1 MANKK
6 ISQLTERTKLTG
18 NEMLPFQEGNYN
30 GKIRS
35 SLLTSLSGSGDDLQ
49 KLRSTK
55 GQIVASYGNGIIRNV
70 IHDNNQY
77 YLKFDEPISYV
88 VGDILNCTTYSEN
101 NKKNYSLVIQNIEKN
116 YIIISESQYEQSKP
130 QIGDETVQIGNT
142 NNEKRA
148 GIVTLTAAPN
158 ENIGLD
164 CYSDIYTTN
173 SDGQLRVRVGYLNGI
188 YDSFFP
194 EDGQPNGYGLYGN
207 NCFLVGDFLLRDGS
221 NITNLIEDL
230 RFEISD
236 IINETNALN
245 NYLSNASF
253 SNNLDKWQYG
263 NNIKVFRVSQKL
275 LYFNNNFYSN
285 KETITALTKE
295 NNRNAVKLKNSYI
308 MQYNTDYD
316 RHPEFDEKVA
326 RLFNIQFRYKVLRPG
341 ILTICFKNENSNG
354 FESYEKINYTQQL
367 DETSVFRT
375 LDISGKWNGTG
386 DFYLSFTG
394 EILIHS
400 VILYDDDLGN
410 LNEYINGQLQITNEK
425 IQANYDKI
433 IETSNKLEEY
443 RSEFKLTAEELSV
456 KFDHNISEING
467 KLEEYHSEFTLTA
480 EQLEIKFDKKITDT
494 KNSITSE
501 YTSLIELTA
510 ENLRVEFGKKITNVK
525 DEITEEY
532 TSAINLSAQ
541 KLTVDFTK
549 KITDSKEEITKEYT
563 SSIELTAEN
572 LRVEFNKKI
581 TNTKNEITEEYTSAI
596 NLSAEELTVDFN
608 KKITDAKQEI
618 TSEYTSAIELSAE
631 ELTITFDQKVTH
643 LDETLEEYHSEFT
656 LSAQEF
662 TTRFEKNEQT
672 ITELEDTTTGL
683 TQTTTNISS
692 EVSEIKQNLNSITL
706 RVSSTEQNIVT
717 ITDKTNNLE
726 QTTAKQSEDIS
737 QIQIDLDNINLS
749 VSSNTKE
756 INTLKDTT
764 TGLEQT
770 TQTIQSQ
777 VSEINLDVDSILLRV
792 SKTETNISNL
802 ENTTGSISSDVAQ
815 IKLDTE
821 KIESNVTSIS
831 SKVDNNTGRIESL
844 EAESAGWVTTAEGNT
859 LWAAKGQTEEDIKT
873 AKNAA
878 ESAAQAAAAATQK
891 ANSAQTAA
899 DSAQIAA
906 DDAAS
911 DAATASSKATSAQST
926 ANSAYSLANS
936 AYNKATSNATAIS
949 QTDEYISLISGNFDR
964 YGNIINAAGWVT
976 TSEGNTLW
984 ARKELENGNTI
995 VSYINQTATTVEISA
1010 EKINFIG
1017 KTVINDKFIV
1027 DTAGNVTLNNL
1038 TANDGTFNGTIIATL
1053 GNIGAFKIDQYG
1065 LSDSDSSSP
1074 GAYISI
1080 GDSAG
1085 TKFFRVNSNLSSAM
1099 CAIRADN
1106 ATALNITAYGSN
1118 GNGLRV
1124 LSNSAGLGYAINSH
1138 GNVLLEAR
1146 NGEFIKIYGLTVNV
1160 VSITSSQKLYT
1171 YYDYIECNNSSAI
1184 TLTLPTPSSSEG
1196 KIFMFNFLKTSGV
1209 TLSGTLK
1216 LFNNT
1221 VKYSHKWT
1229 TIGKRIFISN
1239 GTYWVEYMYY
1249 DN

>member
-18 NEMLPFQEGNYN
+18 NEMLPFQEGNSN

-35 SLLTSLSGSGDDLQ
+35 SLITS
-49 KLRSTK
+49 
-55 GQIVASYGNGIIRNV
+55 
-70 IHDNNQY
+70 
-77 YLKFDEPISYV
+77 
-88 VGDILNCTTYSEN
+88 
-101 NKKNYSLVIQNIEKN
+101 
-116 YIIISESQYEQSKP
+116 
-130 QIGDETVQIGNT
+130 
-142 NNEKRA
+142 
-148 GIVTLTAAPN
+148 
-158 ENIGLD
+158 
-164 CYSDIYTTN
+164 
-173 SDGQLRVRVGYLNGI
+173 
-188 YDSFFP
+188 
-194 EDGQPNGYGLYGN
+194 
-207 NCFLVGDFLLRDGS
+207 
-221 NITNLIEDL
+221 LIEDL

-285 KETITALTKE
+285 KEAITALTKE
-295 NNRNAVKLKNSYI
+295 NNRNAVELKNSYI

-341 ILTICFKNENSNG
+341 ILTIYFKNEDTG
-354 FESYEKINYTQQL
+354 DFEEYEKINYTQQL
-367 DETSVFRT
+367 NPTSIFNT
-375 LDISGKWNGTG
+375 LKISGKWNGTG

-443 RSEFKLTAEELSV
+443 HSEFLFTAEELRVSFEHSIEEIDGRLEEYRSEFQLTAEQLRVSFEHDISEVNGKLEKYHSEFRLTAEELNI

-480 EQLEIKFDKKITDT
+480 EQLEIKFD
-494 KNSITSE
+494 
-501 YTSLIELTA
+501 
-510 ENLRVEFGKKITNVK
+510 
-525 DEITEEY
+525 
-532 TSAINLSAQ
+532 
-541 KLTVDFTK
+541 
-549 KITDSKEEITKEYT
+549 
-563 SSIELTAEN
+563 
-572 LRVEFNKKI
+572 
-581 TNTKNEITEEYTSAI
+581 
-596 NLSAEELTVDFN
+596 

-662 TTRFEKNEQT
+662 TTRFEKNEES
-672 ITELEDTTTGL
+672 ITGLEESTEEL
-683 TQTTTNISS
+683 TQTTTSISTQ
-692 EVSEIKQNLNSITL
+692 VSEISQDLDSITL
-706 RVSSTEQNIVT
+706 RVASTESNITTLVDKTNGIEKVNNKQEETISSIKLSLDNINLNITQNSTEINTLKDTTNNLKQTTTNIQKQVSEIDLNIDSISLRVSNTEQDIVT

-726 QTTAKQSEDIS
+726 QTDAKQQEAIS
-737 QIQIDLDNINLS
+737 QIKLEIGNINLS
-749 VSSNTKE
+749 VSSNTNE
-756 INTLKDTT
+756 ISSLKNKT

-770 TQTIQSQ
+770 TQTITKQI
-777 VSEINLDVDSILLRV
+777 SEINLDIDSITLRV
-792 SKTETNISNL
+792 SKNESTITNL
-802 ENTTGSISSDVAQ
+802 EGKTNTVSSDVAQ

-831 SKVDNNTGRIESL
+831 SKVNSNTGRIEAI

-878 ESAAQAAAAATQK
+878 LSAASAAAAATQK

-906 DDAAS
+906 DDAAD
-911 DAATASSKATSAQST
+911 DAATAYSKATDA
-926 ANSAYSLANS
+926 AYRADSAYSLANS
-936 AYNKATSNATAIS
+936 ANNKATSNATAIQ
-949 QTDEYISLISGNFDR
+949 QTDEYISLIAGNFDSK
-964 YGNIINAAGWVT
+964 GDIINAAGWVT

-984 ARKELENGNTI
+984 ANKELEDGNKI
-995 VSYINQTATTVEISA
+995 VSYINQTATTVEINA
-1010 EKINFIG
+1010 EKIDFVG
-1017 KTVINDKFIV
+1017 KTVINGKFIV
-1027 DTAGNVTLNNL
+1027 DTSGNVTLNNL
-1038 TANDGTFNGTIIATL
+1038 TANDGTFNGTINATS
-1053 GNIGAFKIDQYG
+1053 GKIGAFKIDQQG

-1080 GDSAG
+1080 GDSTG
-1085 TKFFRVNSNLSSAM
+1085 TRFFRVNSNLSSAM
-1099 CAIRADN
+1099 CAIRADGSI
-1106 ATALNITAYGSN
+1106 ALDITTYGTN

-1124 LSNSAGLGYAINSH
+1124 LNNTEGYAIESH

-1146 NGEFIKIYGLTVNV
+1146 NGELIKIYGLTVNV
-1160 VSITSSQKLYT
+1160 VSINSSQKLYT

-1184 TLTLPTPSSSEG
+1184 TLTLPTPSSSKG
-1196 KIFMFNFLKTSGV
+1196 KIFIFNFLKTSGV
-1209 TLSGTLK
+1209 TLKGTLK

-1221 VKYSHKWT
+1221 IKYSHKWT

-1239 GTYWVEYMYY
+1239 GTYWVEYMYF

>member
-49 KLRSTK
+49 KIRSTK
-55 GQIVASYGNGIIRNV
+55 GQIVASSGNGIIRNV

-285 KETITALTKE
+285 KEAITALTKE

-316 RHPEFDEKVA
+316 RHPEFNEKVA

-341 ILTICFKNENSNG
+341 ILTICFKNEDTG
-354 FESYEKINYTQQL
+354 DFEEYEKINYTQQL
-367 DETSVFRT
+367 NTTSIFNT
-375 LDISGKWNGTG
+375 LNISGKWNGTG

-394 EILIHS
+394 DILIHS
-400 VILYDDDLGN
+400 VVLYDDELGN
-410 LNEYINGQLQITNEK
+410 LKEYFDGQLQITNEK

-433 IETSNKLEEY
+433 IETTN
-443 RSEFKLTAEELSV
+443 R
-456 KFDHNISEING
+456 
-467 KLEEYHSEFTLTA
+467 LEEYHSEFL
-480 EQLEIKFDKKITDT
+480 
-494 KNSITSE
+494 
-501 YTSLIELTA
+501 LTA
-510 ENLRVEFGKKITNVK
+510 ENLRVEFEKKI
-525 DEITEEY
+525 
-532 TSAINLSAQ
+532 S
-541 KLTVDFTK
+541 
-549 KITDSKEEITKEYT
+549 
-563 SSIELTAEN
+563 
-572 LRVEFNKKI
+572 
-581 TNTKNEITEEYTSAI
+581 NTKNEITEEYTSAI

-631 ELTITFDQKVTH
+631 ELTVTFDQKVTH

-662 TTRFEKNEQT
+662 TTRFEKNEES
-672 ITELEDTTTGL
+672 ITGLEESTEEL
-683 TQTTTNISS
+683 TQTTTSISTQ
-692 EVSEIKQNLNSITL
+692 VSEISQDLNSITL
-706 RVSSTEQNIVT
+706 RVASTESNITTLVNKTNGIEEINNKQEETISSIKLSLDNINLSITQNSTEINTLKDTTNNLKQTTTNIQKQVSEIDLNIDSILLRVSNTEQDIVT
-717 ITDKTNNLE
+717 ITNKTNNLE
-726 QTTAKQSEDIS
+726 KTDAKQQEDIS
-737 QIQIDLDNINLS
+737 QIKLEIGNINLS
-749 VSSNTKE
+749 VSSNTNE
-756 INTLKDTT
+756 ISSLKNKT

-770 TQTIQSQ
+770 TQTITEQI
-777 VSEINLDVDSILLRV
+777 SEINLDIDAITLRV
-792 SKTETNISNL
+792 SKNESNITNL
-802 ENTTGSISSDVAQ
+802 EGKTNTISSDVAQ
-815 IKLDTE
+815 IKLDTK

-831 SKVDNNTGRIESL
+831 SKVNSNTGRIEAI

-878 ESAAQAAAAATQK
+878 ESAASAAAEAAQK
-891 ANSAQTAA
+891 ANSAQT
-899 DSAQIAA
+899 AA

-911 DAATASSKATSAQST
+911 DAATAYSKATSAQST
-926 ANSAYSLANS
+926 ANSAARTANS
-936 AYNKATSNATAIS
+936 AYNLANSANNKATANATAIKQNS
-949 QTDEYISLISGNFDR
+949 DYISLIAGNFDSD
-964 YGNIINAAGWVT
+964 GDIINAAGWIT

-995 VSYINQTATTVEISA
+995 VSYINQTATTVDISA

-1017 KTVINDKFIV
+1017 KTVINGKFIV
-1027 DTAGNVTLNNL
+1027 DTSGNVTLNNL
-1038 TANDGTFNGTIIATL
+1038 TANDGTFNGTINATL
-1053 GNIGAFKIDQYG
+1053 GKIGAFRIDQYG
-1065 LSDSDSSSP
+1065 LYDSDSAP
-1074 GAYISI
+1074 GAYLSI
-1080 GDSAG
+1080 GSSTG
-1085 TKFFRVNSNLSSAM
+1085 IRFFRVNSNLTSAM
-1099 CAIRADN
+1099 CEIRTDGE
-1106 ATALNITAYGSN
+1106 TALNILTYGTK
-1118 GNGLRV
+1118 GDGIHV
-1124 LSNSAGLGYAINSH
+1124 TSNSNPGYAINSH

-1146 NGEFIKIYGLTVNV
+1146 NGEFITIHGLTLNV
-1160 VSITSSQKLYT
+1160 KAIKTNYTILTSD
-1171 YYDYIECNNSSAI
+1171 DYIECDNSNAI
-1184 TLTLPTPSSSEG
+1184 TLTLPTPSSSKG
-1196 KIFMFNFLKTSGV
+1196 KIYIFNFLKTSGV
-1209 TLSGTLK
+1209 TLKGTLK
-1216 LFNNT
+1216 LFNN
-1221 VKYSHKWT
+1221 KIEYSHKWSNT
-1229 TIGKRIFISN
+1229 GKRIFISN
-1239 GTYWVEYMYY
+1239 GTYWVEYMYQ

>member
-49 KLRSTK
+49 KIRSTK
-55 GQIVASYGNGIIRNV
+55 GQIVASYGNGIIRDI

-77 YLKFDEPISYV
+77 YLEFDEPITYV
-88 VGDILNCTTYSEN
+88 TGDILNCTTYSKKD
-101 NKKNYSLVIQNIEKN
+101 KKNYSIVIQDVQEN
-116 YIIISESQYEQSKP
+116 YAIISETSYQQSNP
-130 QIGDETVQIGNT
+130 QIGDETVQIGNIKDS
-142 NNEKRA
+142 KRS
-148 GIVTLTAAPN
+148 GIVSLSAIPN
-158 ENIGLD
+158 TNIGLN
-164 CYSDIYTTN
+164 CYSDITSTN
-173 SDGQLRVRVGYLNGI
+173 NLGKLRVRVGDLDGI
-188 YDSFFP
+188 HDSFFP

-221 NITNLIEDL
+221 NITDLIDDL
-230 RFEISD
+230 RFEIFD
-236 IINETNALN
+236 IIYETNALN

-253 SNNLDKWQYG
+253 INNLDKWQYG
-263 NNIKVFRVSQKL
+263 NNIKVFRVNQKL
-275 LYFNNNFYSN
+275 LYFNENFYSN
-285 KETITALTKE
+285 KEAIAALTKE
-295 NNRNAVKLKNSYI
+295 DNRNAVRLKNSYI
-308 MQYNTDYD
+308 MQYNDDYD
-316 RHPEFDEKVA
+316 KHPTFDEKVA

-341 ILTICFKNENSNG
+341 ILTIYFKNEDPSG

-367 DETSVFRT
+367 GETSIFKT

-394 EILIHS
+394 DILIHS
-400 VILYDDDLGN
+400 VVLYDDELGN
-410 LNEYINGQLQITNEK
+410 LKEYFDGQLQITNEK

-433 IETSNKLEEY
+433 IETTN
-443 RSEFKLTAEELSV
+443 
-456 KFDHNISEING
+456 
-467 KLEEYHSEFTLTA
+467 KLEEYHSEF
-480 EQLEIKFDKKITDT
+480 
-494 KNSITSE
+494 S
-501 YTSLIELTA
+501 LTA
-510 ENLRVEFGKKITNVK
+510 ENLRVEF
-525 DEITEEY
+525 E
-532 TSAINLSAQ
+532 
-541 KLTVDFTK
+541 K
-549 KITDSKEEITKEYT
+549 KITDT
-563 SSIELTAEN
+563 
-572 LRVEFNKKI
+572 R
-581 TNTKNEITEEYTSAI
+581 NEITEEYTSAI
-596 NLSAEELTVDFN
+596 NLSAEELTVDFD

-662 TTRFEKNEQT
+662 ATRFERNEQT

-777 VSEINLDVDSILLRV
+777 VSEINLDIDSILLRV
-792 SKTETNISNL
+792 SETETNISNL
-802 ENTTGSISSDVAQ
+802 ENTTGSISSDVSQ

-821 KIESNVTSIS
+821 KIESSVTSIS
-831 SKVDNNTGRIESL
+831 SKVDSNTGRIESL

-859 LWAAKGQTEEDIKT
+859 LWAAKGQTEEDIKA
-873 AKNAA
+873 AKDAA
-878 ESAAQAAAAATQK
+878 NDAAADAASAISK
-891 ANSAQTAA
+891 ANSASNAA
-899 DSAQIAA
+899 D
-906 DDAAS
+906 
-911 DAATASSKATSAQST
+911 
-926 ANSAYSLANS
+926 SAYSLAYS
-936 AYNKATSNATAIS
+936 AYNKATSNATSIK
-949 QTDEYISLISGNFDR
+949 QTSDYISLISGNFDSN
-964 YGNIINAAGWVT
+964 GDIINAAGWVT
-976 TSEGNTLW
+976 TSEANTLW
-984 ARKELENGNTI
+984 VRKDNVI
-995 VSYINQTATTVEISA
+995 SSINQTAESVEINA
-1010 EKINFIG
+1010 EKIDFVG
-1017 KTVINDKFIV
+1017 KTVINGKFIV
-1027 DTAGNVTLNNL
+1027 DTSGNVTLNNL
-1038 TANDGTFNGTIIATL
+1038 TANDGTFNGTINATS
-1053 GNIGAFKIDQYG
+1053 GKIGAFKIDQRG
-1065 LSDSDSSSP
+1065 LYDPDSIP

-1080 GDSAG
+1080 GDSSG
-1085 TKFFRVNSNLSSAM
+1085 TKIFRVNSDSSSAM
-1099 CAIRADN
+1099 CQIRSDGERI
-1106 ATALNITAYGSN
+1106 LSIGSYGTGGS
-1118 GNGLRV
+1118 GIHV
-1124 LSNSAGLGYAINSH
+1124 ICNSSGYAIESY

-1146 NGEFIKIYGLTVNV
+1146 NGEFIKIRGLAVNT
-1160 VSITSSQKLYT
+1160 ITIDSSQNLYT

-1184 TLTLPTPSSSEG
+1184 TLTLPVPSICQG

-1209 TLSGTLK
+1209 TLKGTLK

-1221 VKYSHKWT
+1221 IKYSHKWT

-1239 GTYWVEYMYY
+1239 GTYWVEYMYF

>member
-35 SLLTSLSGSGDDLQ
+35 SLLTSSGQSGDDLQ
-49 KLRSTK
+49 KIRSTK
-55 GQIVASYGNGIIRNV
+55 GQIVASYGNGIIRDI

-77 YLKFDEPISYV
+77 YLEFYEPITYV
-88 VGDILNCTTYSEN
+88 AGDILNCTTYSEKD
-101 NKKNYSLVIQNIEKN
+101 KKNYSIVIQDVQEN
-116 YIIISESQYEQSKP
+116 YVIISETSYQQSNP
-130 QIGDETVQIGNT
+130 QIGDETVQIGNIKDS
-142 NNEKRA
+142 KRS
-148 GIVTLTAAPN
+148 GIVSLSAIPN
-158 ENIGLD
+158 TNIGLN
-164 CYSDIYTTN
+164 CYSDITSTN
-173 SDGQLRVRVGYLNGI
+173 NLGKLKVRVGDLDGI
-188 YDSFFP
+188 HDSFFP

-221 NITNLIEDL
+221 NITDLIDDL
-230 RFEISD
+230 RFEIFD
-236 IINETNALN
+236 IIYETNALN

-253 SNNLDKWQYG
+253 TNNLDKWQYG
-263 NNIKVFRVSQKL
+263 NNIKVFRVNQKL
-275 LYFNNNFYSN
+275 LYFNENFYSN
-285 KETITALTKE
+285 KEAIAALTKE
-295 NNRNAVKLKNSYI
+295 DNRNAVRLKNSYI
-308 MQYNTDYD
+308 MQYNNDYD
-316 RHPEFDEKVA
+316 KHPTFDEKVA

-341 ILTICFKNENSNG
+341 ILTIYFKNEDPSG

-367 DETSVFRT
+367 YETSVFKT

-394 EILIHS
+394 DILIHS
-400 VILYDDDLGN
+400 VVLYDDELGN
-410 LNEYINGQLQITNEK
+410 LKEYFDGQLQITNEK

-433 IETSNKLEEY
+433 IETTN
-443 RSEFKLTAEELSV
+443 
-456 KFDHNISEING
+456 
-467 KLEEYHSEFTLTA
+467 KLEEYHSEFL
-480 EQLEIKFDKKITDT
+480 
-494 KNSITSE
+494 
-501 YTSLIELTA
+501 LTA
-510 ENLRVEFGKKITNVK
+510 ENLRVEF
-525 DEITEEY
+525 E
-532 TSAINLSAQ
+532 
-541 KLTVDFTK
+541 K
-549 KITDSKEEITKEYT
+549 KITD
-563 SSIELTAEN
+563 
-572 LRVEFNKKI
+572 
-581 TNTKNEITEEYTSAI
+581 TKNEITEEYTSAI
-596 NLSAEELTVDFN
+596 NLSAEELTVDFD

-692 EVSEIKQNLNSITL
+692 EVSEIKQNLDSITL

-777 VSEINLDVDSILLRV
+777 VSEINLDIDSILLRV

-802 ENTTGSISSDVAQ
+802 ENTTGSISSDVSQ

-821 KIESNVTSIS
+821 KIESSVTSIS
-831 SKVDNNTGRIESL
+831 SKVDNNTGRIEAI

-873 AKNAA
+873 AKDAA
-878 ESAAQAAAAATQK
+878 ESAAQAAAEAAQK

-899 DSAQIAA
+899 DNAA
-906 DDAAS
+906 DDAA
-911 DAATASSKATSAQST
+911 TAYSKATSAQSTANSASST

-949 QTDEYISLISGNFDR
+949 QTDEYISLISGNFDSN
-964 YGNIINAAGWVT
+964 GDIINAAGWVT
-976 TSEGNTLW
+976 TSEANTLW
-984 ARKELENGNTI
+984 VKKDNVI
-995 VSYINQTATTVEISA
+995 SSINQSAESIDISA
-1010 EKINFIG
+1010 DRINFIG
-1017 KTVINDKFIV
+1017 KTVINGKFIV
-1027 DTAGNVTLNNL
+1027 DTSGNVTLNNL
-1038 TANDGTFNGTIIATL
+1038 TANDGTFNGEINATS
-1053 GNIGAFKIDQYG
+1053 GWIGAFKIDQYG
-1065 LSDSDSSSP
+1065 LSDPDSTP

-1080 GDSAG
+1080 GSSTG
-1085 TKFFRVNSNLSSAM
+1085 TKFFRVNSNSSSAM
-1099 CAIRADN
+1099 CSIRSDSE
-1106 ATALNITAYGSN
+1106 TILNISSYGT
-1118 GNGLRV
+1118 GGKGIYV
-1124 LSNSAGLGYAINSH
+1124 LCNSSGYSIESH

-1146 NGEFIKIYGLTVNV
+1146 SGETTTIHGLCLNSRQVTSTTTLSTNDDFILFKNTS
-1160 VSITSSQKLYT
+1160 SITV
-1171 YYDYIECNNSSAI
+1171 
-1184 TLTLPTPSSSEG
+1184 TLPTPSKCSG
-1196 KIFMFNFLKTSGV
+1196 KIMYFKQAASANV
-1209 TLSGTLK
+1209 T
-1216 LFNNT
+1216 
-1221 VKYSHKWT
+1221 
-1229 TIGKRIFISN
+1229 IN
-1239 GTYWVEYMYY
+1239 GTIMQSNSKTTVSSVNYNGIYSWFYISDGSKWIEFSC
-1249 DN
+1249 

>member
-18 NEMLPFQEGNYN
+18 NEMLPFQEGNSN

-35 SLLTSLSGSGDDLQ
+35 SLITS
-49 KLRSTK
+49 
-55 GQIVASYGNGIIRNV
+55 
-70 IHDNNQY
+70 
-77 YLKFDEPISYV
+77 
-88 VGDILNCTTYSEN
+88 
-101 NKKNYSLVIQNIEKN
+101 
-116 YIIISESQYEQSKP
+116 
-130 QIGDETVQIGNT
+130 
-142 NNEKRA
+142 
-148 GIVTLTAAPN
+148 
-158 ENIGLD
+158 
-164 CYSDIYTTN
+164 
-173 SDGQLRVRVGYLNGI
+173 
-188 YDSFFP
+188 
-194 EDGQPNGYGLYGN
+194 
-207 NCFLVGDFLLRDGS
+207 
-221 NITNLIEDL
+221 LIEDL

-285 KETITALTKE
+285 KEAITALTKE
-295 NNRNAVKLKNSYI
+295 NNRNAVELKNSYI

-341 ILTICFKNENSNG
+341 ILTIYFKNEDTG
-354 FESYEKINYTQQL
+354 DFEEYEKINYTQQL
-367 DETSVFRT
+367 NPTSIFNT
-375 LDISGKWNGTG
+375 LKISGKWNGTG

-443 RSEFKLTAEELSV
+443 HSEFLFTAEELRVSFEHSIEEIDGRLEEYRSEFQLTAEQLRVSFEHDISEVNGKLEKYHSEFRLTAEELNI

-494 KNSITSE
+494 KKSITSE

-510 ENLRVEFGKKITNVK
+510 ENLRVEF
-525 DEITEEY
+525 D
-532 TSAINLSAQ
+532 
-541 KLTVDFTK
+541 
-549 KITDSKEEITKEYT
+549 
-563 SSIELTAEN
+563 
-572 LRVEFNKKI
+572 KKI

-662 TTRFEKNEQT
+662 TTRFEKNEES
-672 ITELEDTTTGL
+672 ITGLEESTEEL
-683 TQTTTNISS
+683 TQTTTSISTQ
-692 EVSEIKQNLNSITL
+692 VSEISQDLDSITL
-706 RVSSTEQNIVT
+706 RVASTESNITTLVDKTNGIEKVNNKQEETISSIKLSLDNINLNITQNSTEINTLKDTTNNLKQTTTNIQKQVSEIDLNIDSISLRVSNTEQDIVT

-726 QTTAKQSEDIS
+726 QTDAKQQEAIS
-737 QIQIDLDNINLS
+737 QIKLEIGNINLS
-749 VSSNTKE
+749 VSSNTNE
-756 INTLKDTT
+756 ISSLKNKT

-770 TQTIQSQ
+770 TQTITKQI
-777 VSEINLDVDSILLRV
+777 SEINLDINSITLRV
-792 SKTETNISNL
+792 SKNESTITNL
-802 ENTTGSISSDVAQ
+802 EGKTNTVSSDVAQ

-831 SKVDNNTGRIESL
+831 SKVNSNTGRIEAI

-878 ESAAQAAAAATQK
+878 LSAASAAAAATQK

-906 DDAAS
+906 DDAAD
-911 DAATASSKATSAQST
+911 DAATAYSKATDA
-926 ANSAYSLANS
+926 AYRADSAYSLANS
-936 AYNKATSNATAIS
+936 ANNKATSNATAIQ
-949 QTDEYISLISGNFDR
+949 QTDEYISLIAGNFDSK
-964 YGNIINAAGWVT
+964 GDIINAAGWVT

-984 ARKELENGNTI
+984 ANKELEDGNKI
-995 VSYINQTATTVEISA
+995 VSYINQTATTVEINA
-1010 EKINFIG
+1010 EKIDFVG
-1017 KTVINDKFIV
+1017 KTVINGKFIV
-1027 DTAGNVTLNNL
+1027 DTSGNVTLNNL
-1038 TANDGTFNGTIIATL
+1038 TANDGTFNGTINATS
-1053 GNIGAFKIDQYG
+1053 GKIGAFKIDQQG

-1080 GDSAG
+1080 GDSTG
-1085 TKFFRVNSNLSSAM
+1085 TRFFRVNSNLSSAM
-1099 CAIRADN
+1099 CAIRADGSI
-1106 ATALNITAYGSN
+1106 ALDITTYGTN

-1124 LSNSAGLGYAINSH
+1124 LNNTEGYAIESH

-1146 NGEFIKIYGLTVNV
+1146 NGELIKIYGLTVNV
-1160 VSITSSQKLYT
+1160 VSINSSQKLYT

-1184 TLTLPTPSSSEG
+1184 TLTLPTPSSSKG
-1196 KIFMFNFLKTSGV
+1196 KIFIFNFLKTSGV
-1209 TLSGTLK
+1209 TLKGTLK

-1221 VKYSHKWT
+1221 IKYSHKWT

-1239 GTYWVEYMYY
+1239 GTYWVEYMYF

>member
-6 ISQLTERTKLTG
+6 ISQLTERTELTG

-30 GKIRS
+30 GKIKS
-35 SLLTSLSGSGDDLQ
+35 SLITS
-49 KLRSTK
+49 
-55 GQIVASYGNGIIRNV
+55 
-70 IHDNNQY
+70 
-77 YLKFDEPISYV
+77 
-88 VGDILNCTTYSEN
+88 
-101 NKKNYSLVIQNIEKN
+101 
-116 YIIISESQYEQSKP
+116 
-130 QIGDETVQIGNT
+130 
-142 NNEKRA
+142 
-148 GIVTLTAAPN
+148 
-158 ENIGLD
+158 
-164 CYSDIYTTN
+164 
-173 SDGQLRVRVGYLNGI
+173 
-188 YDSFFP
+188 
-194 EDGQPNGYGLYGN
+194 
-207 NCFLVGDFLLRDGS
+207 
-221 NITNLIEDL
+221 LIEDL

-263 NNIKVFRVSQKL
+263 NSIKVFRVSQKL

-285 KETITALTKE
+285 KEAITALTKE
-295 NNRNAVKLKNSYI
+295 NNRNAVELKNSYI

-341 ILTICFKNENSNG
+341 ILTICFKNEDTG
-354 FESYEKINYTQQL
+354 DFEEYEKINYTQQL
-367 DETSVFRT
+367 NTTSIFNT
-375 LDISGKWNGTG
+375 LNISGKWNGTG

-443 RSEFKLTAEELSV
+443 RSEFKLTAEELNV

-541 KLTVDFTK
+541 KLTVDF
-549 KITDSKEEITKEYT
+549 
-563 SSIELTAEN
+563 
-572 LRVEFNKKI
+572 
-581 TNTKNEITEEYTSAI
+581 
-596 NLSAEELTVDFN
+596 N

-662 TTRFEKNEQT
+662 TTRFEKNEES
-672 ITELEDTTTGL
+672 ITGLEESTEEL
-683 TQTTTNISS
+683 TQTTTSISTQ
-692 EVSEIKQNLNSITL
+692 VSEISQDLDSITL
-706 RVSSTEQNIVT
+706 RVASTESNITTLVDKTNGIEKVNNKQEETISSIKLSLDNINLSITQNSTEITTLKDTTNNLKQTTTNIQKQVSEIDQNIDSISLRVSNNEQDIVT

-726 QTTAKQSEDIS
+726 QTDAKQQEDIS
-737 QIQIDLDNINLS
+737 QIKLEIGNINLS
-749 VSSNTKE
+749 VSSNTNE
-756 INTLKDTT
+756 ISSLKNKT

-770 TQTIQSQ
+770 TQTITKQI
-777 VSEINLDVDSILLRV
+777 SEINLDIDAITLRV
-792 SKTETNISNL
+792 SKNESTITNL
-802 ENTTGSISSDVAQ
+802 EGKTNTVSSDVAQ

-831 SKVDNNTGRIESL
+831 SKVNSNTGRIEAI
-844 EAESAGWVTTAEGNT
+844 ETESAGWVTTA
-859 LWAAKGQTEEDIKT
+859 K
-873 AKNAA
+873 
-878 ESAAQAAAAATQK
+878 
-891 ANSAQTAA
+891 
-899 DSAQIAA
+899 
-906 DDAAS
+906 
-911 DAATASSKATSAQST
+911 
-926 ANSAYSLANS
+926 
-936 AYNKATSNATAIS
+936 
-949 QTDEYISLISGNFDR
+949 
-964 YGNIINAAGWVT
+964 
-976 TSEGNTLW
+976 GNTLW

-1038 TANDGTFNGTIIATL
+1038 TANDGTFNGTINATL
-1053 GNIGAFKIDQYG
+1053 GKIGAFRIDQYG
-1065 LSDSDSSSP
+1065 LYDSDDSP
-1074 GAYISI
+1074 GAYISV
-1080 GDSAG
+1080 GSSTG
-1085 TKFFRVNSNLSSAM
+1085 LKFFRVNSNLSSAM
-1099 CAIRADN
+1099 CAIRADS
-1106 ATALNITAYGSN
+1106 ATALNVATYGTN
-1118 GNGLRV
+1118 GIGLRV
-1124 LSNSAGLGYAINSH
+1124 LSNSTGSGYAINSH

-1146 NGEFIKIYGLTVNV
+1146 NGETITVRGLCLNFRKITTTATLYTSDDFILFQNKS
-1160 VSITSSQKLYT
+1160 SIT
-1171 YYDYIECNNSSAI
+1171 A
-1184 TLTLPTPSSSEG
+1184 TLPTPSKCPG
-1196 KIFMFNFLKTSGV
+1196 KIMYFKQAANAGV
-1209 TLSGTLK
+1209 TIHGTIMK
-1216 LFNNT
+1216 SNSKTT
-1221 VKYSHKWT
+1221 VQ
-1229 TIGKRIFISN
+1229 SN
-1239 GTYWVEYMYY
+1239 GYNGIYSWFYISDGSKWIEFSC
-1249 DN
+1249 